1 MEKTGRLARGWE
13 VGAVIMLAIG
23 FIVLAAGLS
32 ADWLHQ
38 FDDRIGSA
46 VHSVRNE
53 GLTSMAKG
61 VTMLGKSVTD
71 GIVFVIVALV
81 LLLKWKQKGEAL
93 VLLIGTVAAWGL
105 NTLLKGLFE
114 RARPLD
120 FLVVEDGFSFPSGH
134 AMVSSFFY
142 GLVGYLIWI
151 NVRDKWRFAWIVPT
165 LTAVMIFAI
174 SLTRIYLGVHYPSDV
189 LAGLTAG
196 GVLLLICIF
205 AVRTIGMRR
214 ASRAGFSRPSSQT
227 ESHKVTL

>member
-1 MEKTGRLARGWE
+1 MEKTRRLARVWE
-13 VGAVIMLAIG
+13 VGAVVLLAIG

-38 FDDRIGSA
+38 FDVRIGSA

-53 GLTSMAKG
+53 GLTSVAEG

-71 GIVFVIVALV
+71 AIVFVIVALV
-81 LLLKWKQKGEAL
+81 LLLKWKQRGETL
-93 VLLIGTVAAWGL
+93 VLLIGTVAAWAL
-105 NTLLKGLFE
+105 NTWLKGIFE

-151 NVRDKWRFAWIVPT
+151 NVRDKWRFAWLVPA
-165 LTAVMIFAI
+165 LTAVLIASI

-189 LAGLTAG
+189 LAGLAAG
-196 GVLLLICIF
+196 GALLLLCLF
-205 AVRTIGMRR
+205 AVRTIGLRR
-214 ASRAGFSRPSSQT
+214 ASRTGSIKTGTQT